1 MKLLN
6 FRQREPE
13 QTSRILI
20 TEEEL
25 EAMLPW
31 VIMAPFGFPGQ
42 INRTQFSSEEGITAR
57 LCAAQEFIS

>member
-1 MKLLN
+1 MKLLLN

-42 INRTQFSSEEGITAR
+42 INRTV
-57 LCAAQEFIS
+57 

>member
-31 VIMAPFGFPGQ
+31 VIMAPLGFPGQ
-42 INRTQFSSEEGITAR
+42 INRTQFSLEEGITAR
-57 LCAAQEFIS
+57 LCVTPEFIS